1 MYFLREN
8 ISIIFGCQ
16 FIRLGEVKLKKFTE
30 TVSKCLTELVYGC
43 IIVISEPL
51 SESTLFDKGSFFVV
65 NSLRIVAGFFGL
77 APKVAQPPIERCLT
91 HAAHSKN
98 SFK

>member
-1 MYFLREN
+1 MLD
-8 ISIIFGCQ
+8 
-16 FIRLGEVKLKKFTE
+16 
-30 TVSKCLTELVYGC
+30 LTCFWLYNRC
-43 IIVISEPL
+43 IGTAVGKY
-51 SESTLFDKGSFFVV
+51 TFDKGSFFVV

-77 APKVAQPPIERCLT
+77 APKVAQTPIERCLT

>member
-1 MYFLREN
+1 MN
-8 ISIIFGCQ
+8 KNGGWIFI
-16 FIRLGEVKLKKFTE
+16 FHSHLDIDIVRRIRNKLEDRGF
-30 TVSKCLTELVYGC
+30 
-43 IIVISEPL
+43 EPL
-51 SESTLFDKGSFFVV
+51 MFFLKCTLFDKGSFFVV

-77 APKVAQPPIERCLT
+77 APKVAQTPIERCLT